1 MVRHHHHNLHR
12 LLLNTDTAAPPLI
25 IGSRGSSGSHGG
37 GGGNFDNN
45 MMVILAALLCALIG
59 AIVIN
64 SIIRCATRCSQRFQI
79 DPDRVLSELPPTGLS
94 KNALSQ
100 IPVVAY
106 EPGLEIPVKE
116 CCPICLGEFSG
127 GEKVRILPKCGHGFH
142 VKCIDTWL
150 LSHSSC
156 PNCRV
161 SVI

>member
-12 LLLNTDTAAPPLI
+12 LLLDTDTAAPPPI

-37 GGGNFDNN
+37 GDNFDNN

-59 AIVIN
+59 ALVIN
-64 SIIRCATRCSQRFQI
+64 SIIRCAIRFSQRFTI
-79 DPDRVLSELPPTGLS
+79 DPDQVLSELAPTGLS
-94 KNALSQ
+94 KDALTQ

-106 EPGLEIPVKE
+106 ESGLGEIPVKE

>member
-1 MVRHHHHNLHR
+1 
-12 LLLNTDTAAPPLI
+12 
-25 IGSRGSSGSHGG
+25 
-37 GGGNFDNN
+37 

-59 AIVIN
+59 ALVIN
-64 SIIRCATRCSQRFQI
+64 SIIRCAIRFSQRFTI
-79 DPDRVLSELPPTGLS
+79 DPDQVLSELAPTGLS
-94 KNALSQ
+94 KDALSQ

-106 EPGLEIPVKE
+106 ESGLEIPVKE

-161 SVI
+161 SGYLNIGLFVGIAMVLDEPRKFGLVYLMCYIYLFLYVDSFV